1 MTFNEYQE
9 AAARTAVYPD
19 RGGQV
24 GIMYAALGL
33 NGESG
38 EVAEKIKKMIRDALP
53 VAEVREVVKK
63 ELGDVLWYAAELATQ
78 FSLSFDE
85 VADANVQKLLSRQE
99 RHVLHG
105 SGDDR

>member
-9 AAARTAVYPD
+9 AASETAVYPA
-19 RGGQV
+19 RGGAV

-38 EVAEKIKKMIRDALP
+38 EVAEKIKKMIRDGLP
-53 VAEVREVVKK
+53 HEDVRETIKK
-63 ELGDVLWYAAELATQ
+63 ELGDVLWYVAELAAQ
-78 FSLSFDE
+78 FSLPLDGIAE
-85 VADANVQKLLSRQE
+85 ANVQKLASRKE
-99 RHVLHG
+99 RSAIHG